1 MRINNNLIDLSQWHF
16 YYAKNFYSTEIMIQ
30 HAFGKEI
37 VYNENKIQMTR
48 KTLLGVFQGLYLLNI
63 PFYT

>member
-1 MRINNNLIDLSQWHF
+1 MRIKLF
-16 YYAKNFYSTEIMIQ
+16 Q

-63 PFYT
+63 PFYTYNYRCFLVVVFFYE